1 LDRQL
6 NKHLSQRRA
15 GVLLHPTSL
24 PSGKIDDDA
33 IRWLDFM
40 QQAGLGVWQ
49 VLPLGVPQQN
59 LSPYLC
65 YSAFAMNPALLV
77 DYNAEVI
84 DETEFQQWQNQQAYW
99 LADYADYCI
108 LKQLHSESA
117 WYEWPDEYKFRHESV
132 MQALHENHQDAI
144 DAIYRQQFQLDSRW
158 QSVKSQAQQR
168 SISIFGDM
176 PIFVAHDSADVWA
189 NRDCFLLNTDG
200 QPELV
205 AGVPP
210 DYFSETGQR
219 WGNPHY
225 NWEHLAATGF
235 EWWLQRMQ
243 HHFHLYDI
251 VRIDHFRGLQA
262 VWMIDANCP
271 TAIDGYWQEV
281 PGADLLEAIKA
292 HIGDAAIVAEDLGV
306 ITPEVTQLREQF
318 DLPGMSVLQFS
329 FDGFEDNPHKPENIT
344 EHRIV
349 YTGTHDNDT
358 TLGWYVSLEAH
369 EQDFVYERLQQD
381 KSVDICTALI
391 NSALKTKAS
400 LAIIPL
406 QDFLKLDTSH
416 RMNTPGIADGN
427 WAWRFD
433 WQGLPES
440 LGSDILAR
448 VNTHQRQG
456 ETSF

>member
-1 LDRQL
+1 M
-6 NKHLSQRRA
+6 NNPLSRRRA

-24 PSGKIDDDA
+24 PSGQLDA
-33 IRWLDFM
+33 DAVYWLDFM
-40 QQAGLGVWQ
+40 QHSGLGVWQ

-65 YSAFAMNPALLV
+65 YSAFAMNPALLSESGYSEINEV
-77 DYNAEVI
+77 D
-84 DETEFQQWQNQQAYW
+84 FHQWQDQQSFW
-99 LADYADYCI
+99 LADYAEFCI
-108 LKQLHSESA
+108 LKNQHNNSA
-117 WYEWPDEYKFRHESV
+117 WYEWPDQHKFRYDDA
-132 MQALHENHQDAI
+132 MQALRDDNQSAI
-144 DAIYRQQFQLDSRW
+144 HAIYVQQYQLDLRW
-158 QSVKSQAQQR
+158 QQIKHQAAQR
-168 SISIFGDM
+168 DISIFGDM

-189 NRDCFLLNTDG
+189 NRDCFLLNEDG

-225 NWEHLAATGF
+225 NWQHLADTGF

-281 PGADLLEAIKA
+281 PGAELLEAIKA
-292 HIGDAAIVAEDLGV
+292 RIGNAAIVAEDLGV
-306 ITPEVTQLREQF
+306 ITPEVTRLREQF
-318 DLPGMSVLQFS
+318 ELPGMSVLQFS

-344 EHRIV
+344 ANRIV

-358 TLGWYVSLEAH
+358 TLGWYSSLEEH
-369 EQDFVYERLQQD
+369 EQNFVYERLEQD
-381 KSVDICTALI
+381 KSVDICNAMI
-391 NSALKTKAS
+391 NAAMQTKAS
-400 LAIIPL
+400 LAVIPL
-406 QDFLKLDTSH
+406 QDFLKLDTSS
-416 RMNTPGIADGN
+416 RMNTPGIADNN
-427 WAWRFD
+427 WRWRFD
-433 WQGLPES
+433 WQDIPENLS
-440 LGSDILAR
+440 AEISKM
-448 VNTHQRQG
+448 VQTHQRNG
-456 ETSF
+456 EH